1 MVNEHRHNPDL
12 DRLSVVNALI
22 LLAYASTVVIS
33 FPTRTFELQLPGFL
47 LVVNINFITVV
58 SIVVA
63 VLAAAGIDWLIAVH
77 PHQSDSVRWHHWL
90 VPSLTAVAIGI
101 PLGTIEVSPAW
112 WIVFGL
118 GALLLIGV
126 FVAEYIS
133 VDPQDI
139 RYSFAV
145 MGLSA
150 VSYALFL
157 ILVFAITVSGLRLYT
172 LLAVVIPTVFLI
184 TIRTLYLRL
193 RGNWRLAWA
202 GGITLIVAQITAA
215 LFYLPLRPLQFSL
228 ILLSLLYTLI
238 TIAFSIE
245 DKRPQETIWIEPV
258 IMSAAFITLGFI
270 IK

>member
-1 MVNEHRHNPDL
+1 M
-12 DRLSVVNALI
+12 
-22 LLAYASTVVIS
+22 
-33 FPTRTFELQLPGFL
+33 
-47 LVVNINFITVV
+47 VNINFITVV

-63 VLAAAGIDWLIAVH
+63 ILAAAGTDWLIAGH
-77 PHQSDSVRWHHWL
+77 PHQSGTKRWHHWL
-90 VPSLTAVAIGI
+90 VPSLTAIAIGI
-101 PLGTIEVSPAW
+101 PLGTIEVGPAW

-133 VDPQDI
+133 VDSLDF

-145 MGLSA
+145 LGLSA
-150 VSYALFL
+150 VNYALFL
-157 ILVFAITVSGLRLYT
+157 ILVFAITGAGFRLYT
-172 LLAVVIPTVFLI
+172 LLAAVVPTVFLI
-184 TIRTLYLRL
+184 TARTLYLRL

-228 ILLSLLYTLI
+228 ILLSLLYALI
-238 TIAFSIE
+238 SIAFSIE
-245 DKRPQETIWIEPV
+245 DKRPQETMWVEPV
-258 IMSAAFITLGFI
+258 IMAAAFIALGFI